1 MRRLPVY
8 LYTNDPISRAGIA
21 SQLRP
26 QPGVRVVDE
35 DEVGQAEITVVVT
48 EAVDERTMRTLR
60 ALRSSGRGPVVL
72 VASTID
78 DAALISAVEAGV
90 AGMLRRGEATPE
102 RLVAVI
108 ESAAAGEGVVPPDL
122 LGRLLHQVGQVQR
135 TVLGPRGLAFMGLAD
150 REVAV
155 LRLVADGMDT
165 SEIAVKLSYSERTVK
180 NVLHDVTSRLHLRNR
195 THAVAYALRNGLI

>member
-1 MRRLPVY
+1 MRRLLVY

-26 QPGVRVVDE
+26 QPRVRVVDE
-35 DEVGQAEITVVVT
+35 DEIGQAEVTVVVT
-48 EAVDERTMRTLR
+48 EMVDERTMRS
-60 ALRSSGRGPVVL
+60 LRSLRTNGGGPVVL
-72 VASTID
+72 IASTID

-90 AGMLRRGEATPE
+90 AGLVRRSEATAE

-135 TVLGPRGLAFMGLAD
+135 TVLGPRGLAFAGLAE

>member
-35 DEVGQAEITVVVT
+35 DELGQAEVTVVVT

-60 ALRSSGRGPVVL
+60 TLRSSGCGPVVL
-72 VASTID
+72 IASTID
-78 DAALISAVEAGV
+78 DAALISAVEVGV
-90 AGMLRRGEATPE
+90 AGLVRRGEATTE
-102 RLVAVI
+102 RLVSVI

-135 TVLGPRGLAFMGLAD
+135 TVLGPRGLAFAGLAE

-165 SEIAVKLSYSERTVK
+165 SEIAVKLSYSQRTVK